1 MKFHIHGPL
10 FRFSVQLFKYYLL
23 FLFSFTVAC
32 LVSWIFG
39 AIQLVNLLTA
49 AVGEWLIRVA
59 LLLVCMM
66 GISIVVESLNDE

>member
-10 FRFSVQLFKYYLL
+10 FRLSVQLFKYYLL

-39 AIQLVNLLTA
+39 AIHFVNLLTA

>member
-10 FRFSVQLFKYYLL
+10 FRFSVQLLKYYLL
-23 FLFSFTVAC
+23 FLFSFTVIC
-32 LVSWIFG
+32 LASWIFG
-39 AIQLVNLLTA
+39 AIPFVNLLTA

-59 LLLVCMM
+59 LLLICMM

>member
-1 MKFHIHGPL
+1 MKFHVHGPL

-23 FLFSFTVAC
+23 FLFSFTVTC

-39 AIQLVNLLTA
+39 ATDLVNLLTSS
-49 AVGEWLIRVA
+49 VGEWLIRVA
-59 LLLVCMM
+59 LFLVCMM